1 MRTTSSIRRG
11 HTDASPVALERNVY
25 STLREETGSLL
36 VWQFL
41 LGHRPVRLQH
51 RHGAGTWG
59 GDQFVIY
66 EDPDHV
72 GWYLA
77 YKPALRYRTLTSS
90 TWEVDLNRPTACTS
104 ILDYGEQHG
113 IKYRPGYGLWN
124 DHCGADSALA
134 MEDSAHTLP
143 AWDANQGRKP
153 GLRRRRTSAVACMCS
168 GF

>member
-1 MRTTSSIRRG
+1 M
-11 HTDASPVALERNVY
+11 ALERNVY
-25 STLREETGSLL
+25 STLREETGIASGLAISI
-36 VWQFL
+36 
-41 LGHRPVRLQH
+41 GTSPRTITTSSR
-51 RHGAGTWG
+51 AGTWG

-113 IKYRPGYGLWN
+113 IKYRSGYGLWN

-153 GLRRRRTSAVACMCS
+153 GL
-168 GF
+168 

>member
-1 MRTTSSIRRG
+1 MRTTSSISRG

-25 STLREETGSLL
+25 STLREETGNAS
-36 VWQFL
+36 
-41 LGHRPVRLQH
+41 GSAISIGTSSHTITTSSR
-51 RHGAGTWG
+51 AGTWG

-77 YKPALRYRTLTSS
+77 YKPALRYVRSRRVPGRLTSIG
-90 TWEVDLNRPTACTS
+90 PTACTS

-143 AWDANQGRKP
+143 AWDANQGCKP